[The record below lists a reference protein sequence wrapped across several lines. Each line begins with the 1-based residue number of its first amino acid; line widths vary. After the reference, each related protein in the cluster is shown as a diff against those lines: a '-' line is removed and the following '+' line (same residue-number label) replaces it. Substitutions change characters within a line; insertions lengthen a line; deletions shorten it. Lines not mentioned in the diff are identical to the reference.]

1 MVVWNE
7 EEKSLTNWQNLAF
20 FKTWTVLDSAELYWT
35 LVDFDALDSSRFFK
49 TIASVSQSSLCKEIP
64 MRFLTVEEVCG
75 LLSITRPTLLKLVE
89 IGKLPMVDISAGSKN
104 KRWVIREDHLLE
116 AMTAPSMLQMK
127 TAPKANRRRIDLNV
141 PKVF

>member
-1 MVVWNE
+1 
-7 EEKSLTNWQNLAF
+7 
-20 FKTWTVLDSAELYWT
+20 
-35 LVDFDALDSSRFFK
+35 
-49 TIASVSQSSLCKEIP
+49 

-116 AMTAPSMLQMK
+116 AMTAPNMLQPK